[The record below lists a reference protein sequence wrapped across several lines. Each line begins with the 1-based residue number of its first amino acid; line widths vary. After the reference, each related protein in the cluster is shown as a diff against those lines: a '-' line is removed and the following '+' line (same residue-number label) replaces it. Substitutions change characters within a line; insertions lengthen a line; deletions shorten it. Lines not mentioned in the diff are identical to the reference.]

1 MDCHPFT
8 QDSTRRWNISHAGML
23 AGMIPVDS
31 IKENIMKKL
40 ALAIAAILLVSLA
53 GCAYLDPG
61 MKGRAGAMPSQMSEG
76 SWPTTGYIDFVTDD

>member
-1 MDCHPFT
+1 
-8 QDSTRRWNISHAGML
+8 ML
-23 AGMIPVDS
+23 AGIIPVDS

-61 MKGRAGAMPSQMSEG
+61 MKGRAGAMPSQMSESPG
-76 SWPTTGYIDFVTDD
+76 STMTDKDYFVTDD